1 MLLLLRSVSL
11 FQSCYPNNRRETTP
25 LDEFDHPALTPI
37 VAALHAYAASG
48 GDTVF
53 LERGY
58 ELARGVAASKHDLG
72 VAFDACRLALA
83 VG

>member
-1 MLLLLRSVSL
+1 MH
-11 FQSCYPNNRRETTP
+11 NRIEATP
-25 LDEFDHPALTPI
+25 LQEFDHPALTPV
-37 VAALHAYAASG
+37 VAALHGYAASG

-58 ELARGVAASKHDLG
+58 ELARAVAASKHDLG
-72 VAFDACRLALA
+72 VAVDACRLALA